1 MNKVLVI
8 VVIFIAL
15 LVLPSCEEEFVPKA
29 SLEPTEIVVEG
40 YIEAGEGT
48 QPAYVILTKS
58 LPFFSEIGT
67 EQLDAIFIHDADVR
81 VFDGVQEVQLPE
93 FCLSELPQPLREI
106 IASQFGLN
114 ANVIEVDF
122 CVYLDLADQITRE
135 FGRSYQLTVKTGMS
149 TLYASTTIPGHVPID
164 SLYFD
169 APPGEPN
176 DTLAQLL
183 VTISDPAE
191 TADFYRYFTNVGNR
205 KFQSPVSSV
214 TEDVFFNGKTFEFQL
229 LKAENINEDL
239 DPETFGL
246 YTIGDSIGIKWCNI
260 DKDHF
265 EFWNTLEFSNANQ
278 GPFAGYTRIDSN
290 IEGGLGIWGGY
301 SVSFYRLLVDY

>member
-1 MNKVLVI
+1 
-8 VVIFIAL
+8 
-15 LVLPSCEEEFVPKA
+15 
-29 SLEPTEIVVEG
+29 
-40 YIEAGEGT
+40 
-48 QPAYVILTKS
+48 
-58 LPFFSEIGT
+58 
-67 EQLDAIFIHDADVR
+67 
-81 VFDGVQEVQLPE
+81 
-93 FCLSELPQPLREI
+93 
-106 IASQFGLN
+106 
-114 ANVIEVDF
+114 
-122 CVYLDLADQITRE
+122 
-135 FGRSYQLTVKTGMS
+135 
-149 TLYASTTIPGHVPID
+149 
-164 SLYFD
+164 
-169 APPGEPN
+169 
-176 DTLAQLL
+176 
-183 VTISDPAE
+183 
-191 TADFYRYFTNVGNR
+191 
-205 KFQSPVSSV
+205 V